1 MPLPALKIVCAG
13 ERDGMLLEPLVFTI
27 SGAGGA
33 DRCVELW
40 TNLPTLSAP
49 AVAAVSRRAA
59 EAAYAAIARE
69 THRRVCPQTLEAR
82 LSTFDAVHA
91 S

>member
-1 MPLPALKIVCAG
+1 MCGGAAFCSRGGAMPPPLKIVCAG

-27 SGAGGA
+27 CGAGGT

-49 AVAAVSRRAA
+49 AVAAVSREEKRRAHV
-59 EAAYAAIARE
+59 AAPLCAFAD
-69 THRRVCPQTLEAR
+69 TQ
-82 LSTFDAVHA
+82 
-91 S
+91 